1 MELEYNITY
10 RPKDKGWQFIIS
22 YKSDGKWKQK
32 SKQGFK
38 TKKEAKPVAEKMV
51 LELKKDL
58 KNNSEI
64 DKAYNDIT
72 FKELADLYIKH
83 IELYKEYS
91 TIQSYK
97 YAVSKFSNISELKIR
112 DIKRAHIQKIV
123 DDLVKEGL
131 MFKTV
136 HGHMSKIKLILQYYK
151 DNFNLNYT
159 LFDSIKIP
167 KDKKDSTKKALTKK
181 QLDELLKK
189 LDGNKYYLVV
199 LIAATCG
206 LRCGEILGLTWND
219 VDLKKGCLKL
229 NKQWKVDKKTKKST
243 FGSLKGNNSYRE
255 VPIPPNTVKILKKY
269 KSNGLIDLNKRIAPF
284 SNSAIKLYLNPLL
297 KEISGITLHE
307 LRHTYATMLV
317 SNEIDFKTAAK
328 FLGHDV
334 KQTMQ
339 TYSHV
344 TDEMI
349 KKATDKISDIF

>member
-1 MELEYNITY
+1 
-10 RPKDKGWQFIIS
+10 
-22 YKSDGKWKQK
+22 
-32 SKQGFK
+32 
-38 TKKEAKPVAEKMV
+38 
-51 LELKKDL
+51 
-58 KNNSEI
+58 
-64 DKAYNDIT
+64 
-72 FKELADLYIKH
+72 LYIKH

-97 YAVSKFSNISELKIR
+97 YAASKFSDIADLKVK
-112 DIKRAHIQKIV
+112 DIKKAHIQKNI
-123 DDLVKEGL
+123 DDLVREGL

-136 HGHMSKIKLILQYYK
+136 YGHMSKIKLILQYYRE
-151 DNFNLNYT
+151 NFNSAYIV
-159 LFDSIKIP
+159 FDNIKIP
-167 KDKKDSTKKALTKK
+167 KDKKENSKKALTKK
-181 QLDELLKK
+181 ELDTLLKK
-189 LDGNKYYLVV
+189 LEKNKYYLVV

-219 VDLKKGCLKL
+219 VDLKKNCLRL
-229 NKQWKVDKKTKKST
+229 NKQWKVNKKTKRSD
-243 FGSLKGNNSYRE
+243 FGNLKGSNSYRE
-255 VPIPPNTVKILKKY
+255 VPIPPSTVKILKKY
-269 KSNGLIDLNKRIAPF
+269 KHKNPVIDFNNRIAPF

-297 KEISGITLHE
+297 KELNGITLHE

-349 KKATDKISDIF
+349 KKATNKISDIF